1 MKSKGNLLTAIL
13 VGVVGI
19 LLISFKDRG
28 DLLSWIAVMLGVMI
42 IVPSAYTLFSA
53 FFSKNK
59 GAFPTSAV
67 ISAFGALILGICMCA
82 IPSVFVGIFI
92 YVFAG
97 LLILGGIYH
106 LVFLGYV
113 ARAFKLS
120 IGFYII
126 PIVLILT
133 GIVIL
138 CTSVD
143 ANASMIVLITGI
155 GFLLFSVNSIS
166 EYIAV
171 SSRTLKE

>member
-1 MKSKGNLLTAIL
+1 MKSKGNLLTAVL

-19 LLISFKDRG
+19 LLIVFKGRG
-28 DLLSWIAVMLGVMI
+28 DLLSWIAVMLGVML
-42 IVPSAYTLFSA
+42 IVPSACTLLYAFS
-53 FFSKNK
+53 SKHS
-59 GAFPTSAV
+59 ASYPVSAV

-126 PIVLILT
+126 PIILILT

-155 GFLLFSVNSIS
+155 GFLLFSVNAVS
-166 EYIAV
+166 EYVAV
-171 SSRTLKE
+171 TSRSTPE